1 MAERQPL
8 GEVVYTALYT
18 ILKCANVS
26 VGVDKMEVIRRESDR
41 LAKRIE
47 NEIKLSVIE
56 KIEKLQDAIVPAF
69 KIIEDR
75 LDGVEKQIKANPTLG
90 TGHIDHIKFKEND
103 GK

>member
-1 MAERQPL
+1 MNNRQLL

-18 ILKCANVS
+18 ILKAANVS
-26 VGVDKMEVIRRESDR
+26 VGVDKMEVIRREADR

-56 KIEKLQDAIVPAF
+56 KIDKLQDAMIPAF
-69 KIIEDR
+69 EVIEKR
-75 LDGVEKQIKANPTLG
+75 LDAIPPKPVGPPNDIVVKGGGILE
-90 TGHIDHIKFKEND
+90 HD

>member
-1 MAERQPL
+1 MADRQPL
-8 GEVVYTALYT
+8 GEVVYTSLYT
-18 ILKCANVS
+18 ILKAANVS
-26 VGVDKMEVIRRESDR
+26 VGVDKMEVIRREADR

-69 KIIEDR
+69 KALENK
-75 LDGVEKQIKANPTLG
+75 LDNKLDLDKDKDLLSIS
-90 TGHIDHIKFKEND
+90 D

>member
-18 ILKCANVS
+18 ILKAANVS
-26 VGVDKMEVIRRESDR
+26 VGVDKMEVIRREADR

-69 KIIEDR
+69 KALED
-75 LDGVEKQIKANPTLG
+75 K
-90 TGHIDHIKFKEND
+90 IDRPKTQKDLSLHLND